1 MTRRLA
7 SHFGNQNDRF
17 NLQSFLKPIHIPADL
32 RVRAIEHMAM
42 SVRLAGV
49 LRRSNIRVLGDLHGC
64 KLDDFAWQ
72 RNCGYKTLHELD
84 ALVRQAHSRVE
95 QTPPRPEAGSLLPGN
110 GVSFVVPNSISQLR
124 FAELPITSRLT
135 NFVRSIGLR
144 TLGDLNGRRAFELL
158 RCKNCG
164 WRTVVEIGQLIER
177 AISGEFDEAQI
188 EESAR
193 PTELLRLL
201 EEGMAKLSPRDK
213 HLLLARIGGEDLPP
227 STLEELGHQHA
238 LTRARVQQIVEK
250 TLVTLKKTRGP
261 RVPRLLEE
269 VNRRCFSNVCPLT
282 PALLAQWIGE
292 SRSTFQLSPKAQ
304 VRLIGA
310 LDEDIPCWPDQ
321 RDGVGGID
329 NSIRRLD
336 LDLAKLAR
344 NANGC
349 IAVAD
354 AYRKLT
360 SQQRYKRLKVGKF
373 LGMLR
378 RVRRTLVEC
387 DNRQSPVI
395 RLRRLSATDI
405 ATHILDQ
412 SDEPLTAEEI
422 RSRAIQMFGTKIIL
436 CGARA
441 IGNALSSNRS
451 VFLVGPGLYGMRKH
465 FKLPVSEW
473 DRVRTEFA
481 QLLAKESRPISCY
494 EVLKDRLITGLTN
507 VRPDELAYI
516 LRKDSQF
523 LDLGFL
529 IFALATWASDPEFRR
544 EMSQRRR
551 LRVGRCEGEWNGV
564 SKAVQH
570 RVAVQP
576 RTYRARRRVLAN
588 V

>member
-1 MTRRLA
+1 MTALP
-7 SHFGNQNDRF
+7 F
-17 NLQSFLKPIHIPADL
+17 NSFLKPIHIAADL
-32 RVRAIEHMAM
+32 RGQPIERMVM

-49 LRRSNIRVLGDLHGC
+49 LRRANIRVLGDLHGC

-72 RNCGYKTLHELD
+72 RNCGYKTLHELA
-84 ALVRQAHSRVE
+84 ALVSQAHSSVE
-95 QTPPRPEAGSLLPGN
+95 QTRDSEDAGSLRPGN
-110 GVSFVVPNSISQLR
+110 GVGFVVPESISQLR

-135 NFVRSIGLR
+135 NLVRSIGLR
-144 TLGDLNGRRAFELL
+144 TLGDLNGRSASELL

-164 WRTVVEIGQLIER
+164 WRTVGEVGQLIER

-213 HLLLARIGGEDLPP
+213 HLLLARIGGEDVPP
-227 STLEELGHQHA
+227 STLEEIGRQHA

-250 TLVTLKKTRGP
+250 TLNTLKKTRGP
-261 RVPRLLEE
+261 RVPRLLEA
-269 VNRRCFSNVCPLT
+269 VRQRCFSNVCPLT
-282 PALLAQWIGE
+282 PALLGQWIGE
-292 SRSTFQLSPKAQ
+292 SPSTFQLSPKAQ

-321 RDGVGGID
+321 HDGVGGID

-336 LDLAKLAR
+336 LDLAKLVR

-349 IAVAD
+349 IAVAE
-354 AYRKLT
+354 AYRRLT
-360 SQQRYKRLKVGKF
+360 SQQRYQRLKVGKF

-378 RVRRTLVEC
+378 RVRRTLVEF
-387 DNRQSPVI
+387 DDPRSPVI
-395 RLRRLSATDI
+395 RLSRLSATDV

-422 RSRAIQMFGTKIIL
+422 RSRAIQTFGTKAIH
-436 CGARA
+436 CEARA
-441 IGNALSSNRS
+441 ISNALSSNQG
-451 VFLVGPGLYGMRKH
+451 VFLLGPGLYGMRKH
-465 FKLPVSEW
+465 LKLPVSEW
-473 DRVRTEFA
+473 NRVRTEFA

-494 EVLKDRLITGLTN
+494 EVLNDRLITGLTN

-523 LDLGFL
+523 VDLGFQ

-544 EMSQRRR
+544 EMSRRRR
-551 LRVGRCEGEWNGV
+551 LRVGRCEGERSGV
-564 SKAVQH
+564 HKAVLH
-570 RVAVQP
+570 PAGIRP
-576 RTYRARRRVLAN
+576 HTYRARRRVLTK

>member
-1 MTRRLA
+1 MTALI
-7 SHFGNQNDRF
+7 F
-17 NLQSFLKPIHIPADL
+17 NSFLKPIHIPADL
-32 RVRAIEHMAM
+32 RGQAIECMAM

-49 LRRSNIRVLGDLHGC
+49 LRRANIRVLGDLHGC

-84 ALVRQAHSRVE
+84 ALVRQAHSSVE
-95 QTPPRPEAGSLLPGN
+95 QTRDPKAGSLLPGN
-110 GVSFVVPNSISQLR
+110 DVSFVVPESISQLR
-124 FAELPITSRLT
+124 FAELPISSRLT
-135 NFVRSIGLR
+135 NLVQSIGLR
-144 TLGDLNGRRAFELL
+144 TLGDLNGRSAFELL

-164 WRTVVEIGQLIER
+164 WRTVGEVGQLIER

-188 EESAR
+188 EESAQ

-201 EEGMAKLSPRDK
+201 EEGMAKLSPRERN
-213 HLLLARIGGEDLPP
+213 LLLARIGGEDVPP
-227 STLEELGHQHA
+227 LTLEEIGHQHA

-250 TLVTLKKTRGP
+250 TLNTLKKTRGP
-261 RVPRLLEE
+261 RVPRLLEA
-269 VNRRCFSNVCPLT
+269 VKRRCFSNVCPLT
-282 PALLAQWIGE
+282 PALLGRWIGDP
-292 SRSTFQLSPKAQ
+292 RSTFQLSPKAQ

-310 LDEDIPCWPDQ
+310 LDEDVPCWPNEH
-321 RDGVGGID
+321 DGVGGVD

-336 LDLAKLAR
+336 LDLAKLVR

-360 SQQRYKRLKVGKF
+360 SQQHYKRLKVGKF

-378 RVRRTLVEC
+378 RVRRTLVEF
-387 DNRQSPVI
+387 DDPQSPVI
-395 RLRRLSATDI
+395 RLSRLSATDV
-405 ATHILDQ
+405 ATHILEQ

-422 RSRAIQMFGTKIIL
+422 RSRAIQTFGPKTIL
-436 CGARA
+436 CEARA
-441 IGNALSSNRS
+441 IGNALSSNRD
-451 VFLVGPGLYGMRKH
+451 VFLIGPGLYGMRKH
-465 FKLPVSEW
+465 FKLPFSEW
-473 DRVRTEFA
+473 NRVQTEFA

-494 EVLKDRLITGLTN
+494 EILNDRLITGLTN

-523 LDLGFL
+523 VDLGFL

-544 EMSQRRR
+544 EMSRRRR
-551 LRVGRCEGEWNGV
+551 LRVGRGESERNGV
-564 SKAVQH
+564 HKAVLH
-570 RVAVQP
+570 RVGVRP
-576 RTYRARRRVLAN
+576 HTYRARRRVLAK